1 MDYFRQ
7 VWEWTFGHKEEDAQ
21 VSNRNLKRKE
31 MDQDN
36 EQPTTIRNYIPNKES
51 NCIPNKE
58 SIRVECPRRY
68 LVRHIL

>member
-51 NCIPNKE
+51 
-58 SIRVECPRRY
+58 IRVECPRRY

>member
-36 EQPTTIRNYIPNKES
+36 EQPTTI
-51 NCIPNKE
+51 
-58 SIRVECPRRY
+58 VECPRRY
-68 LVRHIL
+68 LLRHIL